1 MFHPQNNVSL
11 QREIP
16 VAGGVLTET
25 GEMSAIMQC
34 LFGGGKVEPQ
44 GLQETEHPLLGSCP
58 KKILIKT

>member
-34 LFGGGKVEPQ
+34 LFGVGKVEPQ
-44 GLQETEHPLLGSCP
+44 GLQETEHPLLGKLS
-58 KKILIKT
+58 KKS